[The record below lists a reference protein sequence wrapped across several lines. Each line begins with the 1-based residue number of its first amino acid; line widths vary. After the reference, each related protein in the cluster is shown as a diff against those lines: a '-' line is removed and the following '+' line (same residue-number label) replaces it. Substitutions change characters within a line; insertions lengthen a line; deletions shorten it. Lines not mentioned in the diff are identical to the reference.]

1 MRSVSV
7 TERNQTPT
15 DVFKKS
21 SYLSTSIP
29 LSQDK
34 INRLLAGEE
43 PAASTQLSQQAM
55 EQSQKEV
62 LQARNSIIELNQNKT
77 NAVVN
82 DIDTYFSGMLSHSS
96 LSSLDMGGLISE
108 ALQTPGGQGNST
120 TMSMDLSLTQ
130 AKLNYLVQKFTP
142 AEQQA
147 AGFSEINNYIAQKA
161 SAQDAVLKDLTS
173 ASLAIAKQTGDKEGE
188 TGFSQ
193 QLDLLNAGQHAS
205 QNERRDML
213 SLTRSTSDS
222 AAWFSG
228 LRQMSRT
235 SDDADFFKDITS
247 SHVAALQQQWNTF
260 MQSVAAI
267 AA

>member
-1 MRSVSV
+1 MSSVSV
-7 TERNQTPT
+7 TERNQTQT
-15 DVFKKS
+15 DVFKNNS
-21 SYLSTSIP
+21 HLPTSIS

-34 INRLLAGEE
+34 LNRLLAGEE

-62 LQARNSIIELNQNKT
+62 LQARNSIIELNQSKT

-82 DIDTYFSGMLSHSS
+82 DIDTYFSGMLSQSS

-108 ALQTPGGQGNST
+108 ALQTPDGQGNST

-130 AKLNYLVQKFTP
+130 AKLNYLLQKFIP

-147 AGFSEINNYIAQKA
+147 AAFTEINDYISQKS

-173 ASLAIAKQTGDKEGE
+173 ASRAIAKQTGDKEGE
-188 TGFSQ
+188 THFSQ
-193 QLDLLNAGQHAS
+193 QLDLLNAGQHAT

-213 SLTRSTSDS
+213 SLTKGTSDS

-228 LRQMSRT
+228 LYQMSRT
-235 SDDADFFKDITS
+235 SDDADFFKDIAS

-260 MQSVAAI
+260 LQRVAVITA
-267 AA
+267 